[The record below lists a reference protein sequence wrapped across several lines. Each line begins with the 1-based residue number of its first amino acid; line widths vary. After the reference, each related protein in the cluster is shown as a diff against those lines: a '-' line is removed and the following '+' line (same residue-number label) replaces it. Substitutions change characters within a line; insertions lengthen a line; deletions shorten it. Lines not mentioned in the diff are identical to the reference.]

1 MYNFSFICRAS
12 RADKQG
18 LSAIEMVMII
28 NGNRTY
34 LALPKKVDAEQFKK
48 IMTSNRSNEIKDYC
62 ALMRIKINKAINELM
77 LNDVAIT
84 PQNLKEI
91 LLSSGV
97 KVYSINDLFNDYKQ
111 IVNAKIKAGE
121 VASNL
126 IDRYNTSMNHFIN
139 YIGKDRQA
147 TAIHNEDIV
156 KYMLDLK
163 TSFSEST
170 VTKYLQHIKSA
181 FTFAF
186 ENGKINRTPFAGI
199 KLSRK
204 LKDVPYLTSDE
215 LERIEKKQMIG
226 RLASVRDCFIF
237 AAHTGLAF
245 VDMGNICKEDIL
257 ESDGLHYV
265 KKERTKTDIT
275 FTTILDET
283 CMKILKKYNYRLPI
297 ISNQKYNAYL
307 KEIGDICG
315 IKKSLHSHIARH
327 TFATSMLNKG
337 MPIEIVAKMLGHSTT
352 RITQHYAKLMDK
364 TVLNEYKKLG

>member
-1 MYNFSFICRAS
+1 MYNFSFICRKS
-12 RADKQG
+12 KADLEG
-18 LSAIEMVMII
+18 NSPIELSIII
-28 NGNRTY
+28 NGNRSY
-34 LALPKKVDAEQFKK
+34 LALPKKADAEQFKK
-48 IMTSNRSNEIKDYC
+48 IMTSTKSNEIKEYC
-62 ALMRIKINKAINELM
+62 ALMRMKIDNAINDLIK
-77 LNDVAIT
+77 NDIAIT
-84 PQNLKEI
+84 PQNLKDI
-91 LLSSGV
+91 LKSGGV
-97 KVYSINDLFNDYKQ
+97 KMYSINDLFDDYKK
-111 IVNAKIKAGE
+111 IVVAKIKAGE

-156 KYMLDLK
+156 KYMFELK
-163 TSFSEST
+163 ATFSQST
-170 VTKYLQHIKSA
+170 VTKYMQHIKSA

-215 LERIEKKQMIG
+215 LERIERKQMIG
-226 RLASVRDCFIF
+226 RLANVRDCFVF

-245 VDMGNICKEDIL
+245 VDMGNISKEDIL
-257 ESDGLHYV
+257 ESDGLYYV

-275 FTTILDET
+275 FTTILDNT
-283 CMKILKKYNYRLPI
+283 CMKILKKYDYKLPI